1 MHEIMKQ
8 NLPITDLGRVLRLNA
23 CGKQK
28 DICWGYDGF
37 VLAHKDVNSE
47 FDEGKPFI
55 VIID

>member
-1 MHEIMKQ
+1 MKQ
-8 NLPITDLGRVLRLNA
+8 NLPITDLGHVLRLNA